1 MRWARFNA
9 KRPALAAAACGL
21 SALGFGSGCSTE
33 ELQAAMA
40 GLDAAGRI
48 LGNLNE
54 SQSANEDIS
63 FGDWLA
69 DELKN

>member
-1 MRWARFNA
+1 
-9 KRPALAAAACGL
+9 L